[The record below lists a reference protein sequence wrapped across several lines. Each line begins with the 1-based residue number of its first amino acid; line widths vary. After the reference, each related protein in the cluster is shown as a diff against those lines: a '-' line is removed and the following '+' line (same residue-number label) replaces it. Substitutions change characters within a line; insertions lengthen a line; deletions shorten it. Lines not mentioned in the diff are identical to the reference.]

1 MIERDGIKKILVIKV
16 RAIGDVLL
24 STIVLKNLRHHF
36 PDAQIDFLTEPASRE
51 VLEGNTAVDNIVIF
65 DRAND
70 GPVAFLWSLRS
81 RHYDLVIDLFGNP
94 RTALMTYLSRARHRV
109 GYEFRGRRY
118 AYNILVRP
126 RGGEVHNTEFN
137 LDALRAIGIEIVDH
151 EIPFSI
157 SKVEEDYADSFVR
170 EHRLN
175 GKLVVAL
182 NPNGSW
188 YTKRWGV
195 GKFAMLGD
203 RLVEQDKAK
212 VLLLWGPG
220 ELEDARRIQGMMRF
234 PTIISPKTSLKQ
246 LGALLKRCS
255 LLVSNDAGPMH
266 LAAILSVPTLGIYGP
281 TNPHF
286 QGPVGKKTSWVRLE
300 GLECLGC
307 NLTSCAIGHLCMEQ
321 LSVDTVM
328 DAVHRML
335 EKEKKTI
342 PARIYA

>member
-1 MIERDGIKKILVIKV
+1 MIGPDGIKRILVIKL

-36 PDAQIDFLTEPASRE
+36 LDAQIDFLTEPASRE
-51 VLEGNTAVDNIVIF
+51 VLEGNTAVDNVVVF

-70 GPVAFLWSLRS
+70 GAVTFLWGLRT

-94 RTALMTYLSRARHRV
+94 RTALMTYLSGARYRV

-137 LDALRAIGIEIVDH
+137 LDALRAIGIEIVAH

-157 SKVEEDYADSFVR
+157 SKGEEDYAEDFVR
-170 EHRLN
+170 QNRLN
-175 GKLVVAL
+175 GELVVAL

-188 YTKRWGV
+188 YTKRWGLE
-195 GKFAMLGD
+195 KFAMLGD
-203 RLVEQDKAK
+203 QLVEQDKAK

-234 PTIISPKTSLKQ
+234 PAIISPKTSLKQ
-246 LGALLKRCS
+246 LGALLKWCS

-266 LAAILSVPTLGIYGP
+266 LGAILGVPTLGIYGP
-281 TNPHF
+281 TSPHL
-286 QGPVGKKTSWVRLE
+286 QGPVGNKASWVRLE

-307 NLTSCAIGHLCMEQ
+307 NLTACAIGHLCMQ
-321 LSVDTVM
+321 HLSVDAVM
-328 DAVHRML
+328 EAVRRML

-342 PARIYA
+342 PPRIYA

>member
-1 MIERDGIKKILVIKV
+1 MIGPDGIKKILVIKL

-51 VLEGNTAVDNIVIF
+51 VLEGNTTVDNVVIF

-70 GPVAFLWSLRS
+70 RPVAFLWCLRS

-94 RTALMTYLSRARHRV
+94 RTALMTCFSGARHRV
-109 GYEFRGRRY
+109 GYAFRGRRY
-118 AYNILVRP
+118 AYNVLVRP

-137 LDALRAIGIEIVDH
+137 LDALRAIGIEIVDY
-151 EIPFSI
+151 EIAFWFS
-157 SKVEEDYADSFVR
+157 KEEEDYAEDFVR
-170 EHRLN
+170 QNRLS
-175 GKLVVAL
+175 GELVVAL
-182 NPNGSW
+182 NPSGSW
-188 YTKRWGV
+188 YTKRWGSK
-195 GKFAMLGD
+195 KFAMLGD
-203 RLVEQDKAK
+203 QLVEEDKAK

-234 PTIISPKTSLKQ
+234 PAIISPKTSLKQ
-246 LGALLKRCS
+246 LAALLKRCS

-266 LAAILSVPTLGIYGP
+266 LAAILGVPTLGIYGP

-307 NLTSCAIGHLCMEQ
+307 NLTSCAIGHVCMEQ
-321 LSVDTVM
+321 LSVDSVM
-328 DAVHRML
+328 EAVHRML